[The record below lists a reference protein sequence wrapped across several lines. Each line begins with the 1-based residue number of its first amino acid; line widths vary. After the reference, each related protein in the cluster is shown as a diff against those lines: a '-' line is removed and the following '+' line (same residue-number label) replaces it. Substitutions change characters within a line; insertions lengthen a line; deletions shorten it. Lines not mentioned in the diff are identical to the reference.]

1 MLIISHSIG
10 FERTS
15 DHLLINLKL
24 INVDV
29 KVGCRVTNLRLKAVL
44 MMDISTQLF
53 IRYLP
58 YWNLLILLLALYLL
72 FLFP

>member
-10 FERTS
+10 FERTG

-24 INVDV
+24 INVDI
-29 KVGCRVTNLRLKAVL
+29 KVCCRVTNLRLKAVL
-44 MMDISTQLF
+44 MMDISAQLF

-58 YWNLLILLLALYLL
+58 YRNLLILLLTLYLL
-72 FLFP
+72 FQFP